1 MAALLDDMKVLRD
14 TVRKQE
20 RRIKYLEDKIECFE
34 REDDE
39 EPEEINLD
47 EEENNAELV

>member
-1 MAALLDDMKVLRD
+1 MKTLRD

-20 RRIKYLEDKIECFE
+20 RRIKSLEDKVAQFE
-34 REDDE
+34 KEDEDE